1 MISHCGLICSSQMIS
16 DDQHL
21 LICLLAIS
29 ISLLEKCLFNYSV
42 YFLIG
47 LFSVFLIL
55 FCEFFVYFRYYLI
68 IGYTVCK
75 YILPFNK
82 LVLHFVDAVFPYT
95 KHFSIWYNSICLF
108 CFVALVWGVR
118 SKNILLKP
126 MSNS

>member
-55 FCEFFVYFRYYLI
+55 FCEFFVYFRCYLI

-82 LVLHFVDAVFPYT
+82 LVLHFVDAVLPYT